1 MKQEKFSTEN
11 SQPNEKARHTF
22 LFAAFF
28 SLSGLGGL
36 PLPLLAGFTSSSV
49 AIVVSIWKLKKMN
62 L

>member
-1 MKQEKFSTEN
+1 MGQEKFSIEN
-11 SQPNEKARHTF
+11 SQPNEKPRHTF

-49 AIVVSIWKLKKMN
+49 AIVVWIWKLKKMN